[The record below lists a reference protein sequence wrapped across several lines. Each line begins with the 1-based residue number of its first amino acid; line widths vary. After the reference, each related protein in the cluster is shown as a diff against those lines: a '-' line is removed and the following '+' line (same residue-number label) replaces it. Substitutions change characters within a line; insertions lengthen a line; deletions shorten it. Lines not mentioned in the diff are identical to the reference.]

1 MCAHFK
7 ILKFK
12 IVRLKGI
19 IFSKNVKKKEG
30 KIHILTFDNLKN
42 W

>member
-7 ILKFK
+7 ISKFK

-19 IFSKNVKKKEG
+19 IFSKNVEKEET
-30 KIHILTFDNLKN
+30 KIYILIFDNLKN